1 MLPEQ
6 AAELAARRRRARS
19 ASASTSASSSAP
31 RSISAS
37 ARETVFDVP
46 RQTARSGE
54 VSGRQRRQGRKPA
67 PCAAAAEG
75 KKRTFSRLG
84 VRAGQIGRQ

>member
-1 MLPEQ
+1 MP
-6 AAELAARRRRARS
+6 AE
-19 ASASTSASSSAP
+19 SSAP
-31 RSISAS
+31 ASIRVK

-46 RQTARSGE
+46 RHDPRAGE
-54 VSGRQRRQGRKPA
+54 ISGRQRKHGRKPA
-67 PCAAAAEG
+67 SCAAAADG